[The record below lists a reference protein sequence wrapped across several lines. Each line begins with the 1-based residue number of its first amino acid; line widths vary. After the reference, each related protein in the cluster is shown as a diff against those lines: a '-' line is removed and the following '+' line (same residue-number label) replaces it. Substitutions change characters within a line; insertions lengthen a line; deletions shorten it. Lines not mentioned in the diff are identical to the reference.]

1 MHRYTPAHISAFKRK
16 HTHRFRSLVALLFAN
31 VAFGLLQAAQSQPA
45 HAKETSENPTPPNI
59 VLILADDLGI
69 YDLGCYGR
77 ADHHT
82 PNLDRLAS
90 EGLHYTSAYC
100 GLSICSASRA
110 ALLTSKSP
118 ARLHLTSYL
127 PGRADAPSQR
137 LRHPR
142 IEPALIPSTQ
152 TLAEVLQRAGYTTGI
167 FGKWHLGG
175 GDSAPLKQGFDIA
188 FEPPGNGDPNTTGGK
203 NEFLITE
210 KAIEFINTHSNAE
223 NPQSTKPYFCYVP
236 HHSPHI
242 TLNERKERIDANSS
256 AWNPLY
262 AATIEALDESIG
274 KLLQAIE
281 ASPQANNTIVIFT
294 SDNGGLHVPELHPDP
309 VTHNGPFR
317 AGKGYLYEGGL
328 RVPMIVRWPN
338 VIGSNQ
344 RLDAPIS
351 LMDIMP
357 TLLESAGIEVARSV
371 GPVDGVSQL
380 TTWKS
385 KANEQTPPET
395 SSERSFY
402 WHFPHYTNQGSKPAG
417 AVRKGNWKWIEDYE
431 NQSGELFDL
440 EQDPSEANNLAKD
453 HPQIAQ
459 SMHKA
464 LENWKRSVAAQEC
477 VPNPSV
483 NPELNLA
490 IYSARNASTLRGQ
503 HLKPS
508 DIGKDWKEWREQLN
522 QAIAGTP
529 TLLKNT
535 PSGII
540 LTAAESTPH
549 GKRIRYEPETY
560 KNVVGYWTEVDDW
573 VEWNTTIPVDGTYR
587 LEIHCGCGAGNGGSL
602 VNVEIE
608 NNSQVQTVPWTVRD
622 TGHFQNIVI
631 EQLDDLKLTAGSAIL
646 RVKPQKK
653 AAAAVVDIREIHLIP
668 LDAPRKK

>member
-1 MHRYTPAHISAFKRK
+1 MLRYIPNHFSAFKLK
-16 HTHRFRSLVALLFAN
+16 HTHRFLSLVALLFAIPILEMFHLPLSSR
-31 VAFGLLQAAQSQPA
+31 AQANEP
-45 HAKETSENPTPPNI
+45 SENPTPPNI

-77 ADHHT
+77 TDHHT

-90 EGLHYTSAYC
+90 QGLHYTSAYC

-152 TLAEVLQRAGYTTGI
+152 TIAEVLQRAGYATGI

-210 KAIEFINTHSNAE
+210 KAIEFIKTHSNAE

-274 KLLQAIE
+274 QLLQAVE

-328 RVPMIVRWPN
+328 RIPLIVRWPKE
-338 VIGSNQ
+338 IAPNQ
-344 RLDAPIS
+344 RLDAPVS

-357 TLLESAGIEVARSV
+357 SLLESAGIEVARSV

-385 KANEQTPPET
+385 KTNEQTPPNT
-395 SSERSFY
+395 NSERSFY

-417 AVRKGNWKWIEDYE
+417 AVRKGKWKWIEDYE

-440 EQDPSEANNLAKD
+440 EQDPSEANNLAKEN
-453 HPQIAQ
+453 PQIAQ
-459 SMHKA
+459 SMHQA

-477 VPNPSV
+477 TPNPSV

-490 IYSARNASTLRGQ
+490 IYSSRNSSTLRGQ
-503 HLKPS
+503 HLKAS
-508 DIGKDWKEWREQLN
+508 DIGKEWKDWRDQLN

-540 LTAAESTPH
+540 LTAAESSPH

-573 VEWNTTIPVDGTYR
+573 VEWNTTIPADGTYR

-631 EQLDDLKLTAGSAIL
+631 EQLDDLKLTAGSANL

-653 AAAAVVDIREIHLIP
+653 AAAAVVDIREIHLTP
-668 LDAPRKK
+668 LEVPKKK